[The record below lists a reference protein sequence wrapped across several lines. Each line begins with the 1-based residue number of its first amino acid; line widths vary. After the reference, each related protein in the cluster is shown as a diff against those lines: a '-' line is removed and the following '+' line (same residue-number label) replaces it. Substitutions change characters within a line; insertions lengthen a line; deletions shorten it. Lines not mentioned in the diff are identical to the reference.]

1 VRYVVEHV
9 TVVKPAAIE
18 TNSVED
24 VMVAAVVGRWFE
36 RAKSQFAVGRAR
48 VR

>member
-1 VRYVVEHV
+1 LEHV
-9 TVVKPAAIE
+9 TVVKLAAVE
-18 TNSVED
+18 TISVED
-24 VMVAAVVGRWFE
+24 VMVAAAVGRWID